1 MQTRIEIKKP
11 RKSSRTDGRGR
22 SGKRQCWGGG
32 ISTAGAGEPLGPASR
47 GAQQEHSEWR
57 PGQGLAQDP
66 RLHLT
71 QKLVR
76 NARFSWR
83 G

>member
-1 MQTRIEIKKP
+1 MGEAGQAKG
-11 RKSSRTDGRGR
+11 SAGR
-22 SGKRQCWGGG
+22 GG

-57 PGQGLAQDP
+57 PGQGLAQDL